1 MKRVLVIIV
10 ALSFLLFAVSAFAAI
25 LDTKHNL
32 TVSGGFTKTTDAT
45 ATLCGFCHL
54 PHGGSTA
61 IAALPLWA
69 RATSF
74 PAYTLYG
81 GGATLAGT
89 PVAQPGTFSKTCLS
103 CHDGTIGLATVV
115 KNGVSK
121 VYPMTTTL
129 PGGLTASGA
138 FQATNIDPTTG
149 YSPYIGTDLQ
159 NDHPVGFEFPVA
171 GYGAGGGIPG
181 ISLTVNNSGVAGLAE
196 LIGDTTASSYPLF
209 QYASGAIQLN
219 VFECSTCHDPH
230 RENTG
235 TTQTKF
241 LRGPNASLCQDCH
254 NTK

>member
-1 MKRVLVIIV
+1 MNKVLAHIIAV
-10 ALSFLLFAVSAFAAI
+10 FFLLFTVTAFAAI

-32 TVSGGFTKTTDAT
+32 TSSGGSTKTTDAT
-45 ATLCGFCHL
+45 ATLCGLCHL
-54 PHGGSTA
+54 PHGGS
-61 IAALPLWA
+61 AAVATLPLWA
-69 RATSF
+69 RATSSA
-74 PAYTLYG
+74 AYTVYG
-81 GGATLAGT
+81 GGSTLAGT
-89 PVAQPGTFSKTCLS
+89 SIAQPGTYSKTCLS

-115 KNGVSK
+115 KNGVSR

-129 PGGLTASGA
+129 PGGLTAGGA

-149 YSPYIGTDLQ
+149 YSPHIGTDLQ

-171 GYGAGGGIPG
+171 GYGAGGGVPG
-181 ISLTVNNSGVAGLAE
+181 ISLLVQNSGVIGQAE
-196 LIGDTTASSYPLF
+196 LVGDSTGSSYPVF

-219 VFECSTCHDPH
+219 VFECPTCHDPH

-241 LRGPNASLCQDCH
+241 LRAPNASLCQDCH